1 MASAESIWPELVHDL
16 VSRLAR
22 ASPDKLAVADGRVS
36 LTYGDLER
44 RANSLAHRLRLL
56 GVEPGVLVGLCHDRS
71 ASTVVGA
78 LAVLEAGGGYVA
90 LDPSYPDSSLEHMLD
105 DSKVAVL

>member
-1 MASAESIWPELVHDL
+1 MPSPESIRPELVHDA

-22 ASPDKLAVADGRVS
+22 SAPARLAVADGRVS

-44 RANSLAHRLRLL
+44 RANSLAHRLRVL
-56 GVEPGVLVGLCHDRS
+56 GVERGVLVGLCHDRS

-78 LAVLEAGGGYVA
+78 LAVLKAGGGYVA
-90 LDPSYPDSSLEHMLD
+90 LDPNYPDSSLE
-105 DSKVAVL
+105 